1 MVPTLTLRATMYKLT
16 TACFAVF
23 ALATGCSTLESPS
36 MTTAET
42 DPRWLV
48 YPTSEGPGF
57 GKRVV
62 LVAGDEEYRS
72 EEALPMLARMLS
84 GHHGFECVVL
94 FSQDPETGEID
105 PNQSSHIPGLHLVDD
120 ADLLVLDLR
129 FRELPDDDMAHI
141 MDYANAGR
149 PLIGIRT
156 STHAFNYPSDSPS
169 PFAKWTWTSADPK
182 GGFGT
187 EFLGETWVAHHG
199 HHGKQ
204 ATRGVP
210 NPELAQHPV
219 LGGVSDVFG
228 PTDVYAV
235 RSLPEDAQ
243 VLLFGSVLDGMTP
256 DSSAIDGP
264 KNNPMHPIA
273 WLRSRDAGQD
283 SPQRI
288 FSTTIG
294 AAQDWSSEDLRRLF
308 LNASFWT
315 LGMEDKIPEQGLDAD
330 VIGRWEP
337 SAFGFDGYRK
347 GLVPMDYQD
356 GTP

>member
-1 MVPTLTLRATMYKLT
+1 MFKLT
-16 TACFAVF
+16 TACFAVL
-23 ALATGCSTLESPS
+23 ALATGCSSLESPM
-36 MTTAET
+36 MTPAES

-48 YPTSEGPGF
+48 YPTSEGPGY

-62 LVAGDEEYRS
+62 LIAGDEEYRS
-72 EEALPMLARMLS
+72 EEALPMLARLLS

-94 FSQDPETGEID
+94 FSQDPESGEID

-129 FRELPDDDMAHI
+129 FRHLPDEDMAHI
-141 MDYANAGR
+141 INYANAGL
-149 PLIGIRT
+149 PLMGIRT
-156 STHAFNYPSDSPS
+156 STHAFSYPAESTS
-169 PFAKWTWTSADPK
+169 PFAKWTWTSANPE

-210 NPELAQHPV
+210 NADLAQHPV

-228 PTDVYAV
+228 PTDVYAI
-235 RSLPEDAQ
+235 RSLPADAQ
-243 VLLFGSVLDGMTP
+243 VLLYGSVLDGMTP
-256 DSSAIDGP
+256 GSAAVSGP

-273 WLRSRDAGQD
+273 WLRNRDAGQAT
-283 SPQRI
+283 PQRI
-288 FSTTIG
+288 FASTIG

-308 LNASFWT
+308 LNAAFWT
-315 LGMEDKIPEQGLDAD
+315 LAMEDEIPSQGLEAS
-330 VIGRWEP
+330 VLGKWAP
-337 SAFGFDGYRK
+337 TAFGFNTYRQ
-347 GLVPMDYQD
+347 GLTPADYKD